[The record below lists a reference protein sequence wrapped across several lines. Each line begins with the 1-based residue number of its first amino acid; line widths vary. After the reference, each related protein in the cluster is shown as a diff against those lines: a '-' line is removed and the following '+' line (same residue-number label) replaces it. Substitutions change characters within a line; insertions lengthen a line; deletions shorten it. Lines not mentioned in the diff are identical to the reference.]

1 MYKITAHLSNLRL
14 TIKCT
19 CFCFKKWK
27 KYFMWKKKKIKLKN
41 DTCQVST
48 LIDNCLFFPASVHVS
63 VVSLQSCLIF
73 CNAMN
78 GSPPSSSGPGFFREN
93 IGVSY
98 RALLQ
103 GIFLTQ
109 EWKPILLCLLSWQAG
124 SLPPCYLGS
133 PLASV
138 AAAAKVLNSSKAETL
153 FFINVTLSKHRADAL
168 HLETEIH
175 FTLLRLE

>member
-27 KYFMWKKKKIKLKN
+27 KYFMWKKKRKLNLKMIPAKS
-41 DTCQVST
+41 VPS
-48 LIDNCLFFPASVHVS
+48 LIIVYFFRLLCMCLWCH
-63 VVSLQSCLIF
+63 QSCLTF

-78 GSPPSSSGPGFFREN
+78 GSPPSSSGPGFFRQN

-109 EWKPILLCLLSWQAG
+109 KWKPILLCLLRWQAG
-124 SLPPCYLGS
+124 S
-133 PLASV
+133 
-138 AAAAKVLNSSKAETL
+138 
-153 FFINVTLSKHRADAL
+153 
-168 HLETEIH
+168 
-175 FTLLRLE
+175 